1 MHRRRAIQTLLSAGG
16 LAVAGCAPPAR
27 LPATDGLRVMTVNG
41 WIDAAA
47 LGVTLPHEHLF
58 ADLRPH
64 AEQAAQPLKVDIDE
78 AVQVLLPQ
86 LQRVARH
93 GCRSLVECTATN
105 LGRHPRLIQR
115 LSQASGLHMLTVTG
129 GYAAA
134 GRRFVSGELM
144 AQSADQLAERW
155 TREWTEGIDGSGIRP
170 GLIKIGVDE
179 GPPEALETR
188 LLQAAVQTH
197 RNTGLTIACHIGSW
211 TEKHTEAGRTAMQQL
226 AAIRQAGLSPSAWI
240 WVHAQHEGDLRQQ
253 VSVARAGGWISFD
266 DFREAQLA
274 RYVGLLQ
281 TLRREGV
288 LNRVLVSQD
297 AGWYTAGQ
305 PRGGTI
311 APYEP
316 LFTSLLP
323 ALRAAGF
330 SEAEIQTLVVTNP
343 AQALAVRA
351 RAT

>member
-115 LSQASGLHMLTVTG
+115 LSQASGLHMLANLPACV
-129 GYAAA
+129 GYISLVVLMLQAAGDAYRGRVMGARMLAIYGLPVGLLGQYTLGQFLPVPDRDARLAQREGLRVPA
-134 GRRFVSGELM
+134 GRRADRRGRPTGSEPGRPPPRISGCVGP
-144 AQSADQLAERW
+144 AEH
-155 TREWTEGIDGSGIRP
+155 P
-170 GLIKIGVDE
+170 
-179 GPPEALETR
+179 
-188 LLQAAVQTH
+188 
-197 RNTGLTIACHIGSW
+197 
-211 TEKHTEAGRTAMQQL
+211 
-226 AAIRQAGLSPSAWI
+226 
-240 WVHAQHEGDLRQQ
+240 
-253 VSVARAGGWISFD
+253 
-266 DFREAQLA
+266 
-274 RYVGLLQ
+274 
-281 TLRREGV
+281 
-288 LNRVLVSQD
+288 
-297 AGWYTAGQ
+297 
-305 PRGGTI
+305 
-311 APYEP
+311 
-316 LFTSLLP
+316 
-323 ALRAAGF
+323 
-330 SEAEIQTLVVTNP
+330 
-343 AQALAVRA
+343 
-351 RAT
+351 